1 MSDLR
6 AAKERIENAAPG
18 SGYFFSFGGIG
29 GRYLDDLKALARAHI
44 AYLATHAADDETPID
59 AEWFR
64 REFHPTDNGIAG
76 LSILLPPN
84 KYIPNG
90 APAELYLMCNEPDAL
105 GWSVS
110 ISQGVPDDASYKD
123 DHVTLTSLPEQLT
136 RGQLRRLIAALG
148 GR

>member
-6 AAKERIENAAPG
+6 AAAEEIEKYSDGSALRGQPKLTRLERHA
-18 SGYFFSFGGIG
+18 
-29 GRYLDDLKALARAHI
+29 LTLARHI
-44 AYLATHAADDETPID
+44 LATNAADDGEAITE
-59 AEWFR
+59 EWFR

-84 KYIPNG
+84 KCIPNG

-110 ISQGVPDDASYKD
+110 ISQGVPDDARYKD

-136 RGQLRRLIAALG
+136 RGQLRRLIAALRG
-148 GR
+148 ET